1 MGGKGNTYVSK
12 CGTFDT
18 SRKGLRRNSTNS
30 YVAVRNTSYKNKA
43 RDVKTYRGLRRRGEQ
58 RHGAGVLRPLLLPIS
73 VGGHGRFAERQYLV
87 QRYGRPQPASQSEK
101 QKEQKS
107 RNNKD
112 FPSKTADDCTC
123 TMTRACYSDTNV
135 PVLISRRR
143 KAEGTKWQNCRIAEW
158 QSRLRVADD
167 GKLKTSKNRKARNA
181 SAGD

>member
-87 QRYGRPQPASQSEK
+87 QRYGRPQRASQSEK

-123 TMTRACYSDTNV
+123 TMTRDACVYVTVIPMSLSRLADDGK
-135 PVLISRRR
+135 LSIISRRR
-143 KAEGTKWQNCRIAEW
+143 KAE
-158 QSRLRVADD
+158 D
-167 GKLKTSKNRKARNA
+167 
-181 SAGD
+181 